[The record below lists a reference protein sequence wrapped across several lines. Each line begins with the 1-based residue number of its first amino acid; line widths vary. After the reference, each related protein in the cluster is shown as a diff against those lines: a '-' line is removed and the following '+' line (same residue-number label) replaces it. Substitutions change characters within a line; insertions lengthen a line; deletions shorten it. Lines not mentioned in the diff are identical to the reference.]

1 MIPIFESILPIF
13 LIVLLGAALR
23 RASVID
29 QSVWPGLEILG
40 YYVLFP
46 TLLFL
51 TLGRA
56 DFAGLELGTV
66 AVVSLLAMAVM
77 TALLV
82 LIYPLG
88 RLRGLSDASYTSV
101 FQTSSRWNA
110 FIGLAIAEKI
120 SGPEGLAL
128 MALVMAVIVIPVN
141 LINVAMLVWFSA
153 GKRSLS
159 DLVRRIVGNPMILG
173 CVLGIAVNL
182 APVGIYPPIEQA
194 IDLIARSSLG
204 MGLLMVGAGL
214 KISDALRPGPAVLLP
229 TALKLVAYPVITIA
243 LALGFGLEGETLT
256 ILVLCAAVPAAM
268 NGYLLARQMGGDAPL
283 YAAVATLQ
291 TAASFLTIPAMLW
304 AAAQL
309 AGG

>member
-23 RASVID
+23 RANVID

-77 TALLV
+77 TVLLV
-82 LIYPLG
+82 LTIYPLG

-128 MALVMAVIVIPVN
+128 MALVMAVIVIPLN

-173 CVLGIAVNL
+173 CRAGNRGQSCARR
-182 APVGIYPPIEQA
+182 
-194 IDLIARSSLG
+194 DLSADRTG
-204 MGLLMVGAGL
+204 
-214 KISDALRPGPAVLLP
+214 DRPDRP
-229 TALKLVAYPVITIA
+229 
-243 LALGFGLEGETLT
+243 
-256 ILVLCAAVPAAM
+256 
-268 NGYLLARQMGGDAPL
+268 LLARHGAFDGWRGIEDFRCAAARPGGAAADSAQAGGLSGHHDCAGARIWSRGRDIDNPCAVRRRARGDERLSAGAADGRRCTALCRCGDACRPPPR
-283 YAAVATLQ
+283 
-291 TAASFLTIPAMLW
+291 S
-304 AAAQL
+304 
-309 AGG
+309 